1 MAISKARRLKSLSK
15 LAKGDGDS
23 CTIQVLVTLN
33 VRSHWVKMAFLA
45 PFHFPGPVR
54 RNWYGVHGPKK
65 MVKARRGSVRSRE
78 NRLGFALILVR
89 SSSMYV
95 I

>member
-23 CTIQVLVTLN
+23 CTLRVLVTLN

-45 PFHFPGPVR
+45 PSHFPGPVK
-54 RNWYGVHGPKK
+54 RNWYGVDGPKK
-65 MVKARRGSVRSRE
+65 MVKPRRGSVRSIE
-78 NRLGFALILVR
+78 NRLGFAL
-89 SSSMYV
+89 M
-95 I
+95 

>member
-1 MAISKARRLKSLSK
+1 MSKI
-15 LAKGDGDS
+15 AKGNGDS
-23 CTIQVLVTLN
+23 CTVRVRVALS
-33 VRSHWVKMAFLA
+33 VRSHWFKMAFLA
-45 PFHFPGPVR
+45 PFHFPGPVK

-65 MVKARRGSVRSRE
+65 MAKARRGSVRSIE
-78 NRLGFALILVR
+78 NRLGLALISVR